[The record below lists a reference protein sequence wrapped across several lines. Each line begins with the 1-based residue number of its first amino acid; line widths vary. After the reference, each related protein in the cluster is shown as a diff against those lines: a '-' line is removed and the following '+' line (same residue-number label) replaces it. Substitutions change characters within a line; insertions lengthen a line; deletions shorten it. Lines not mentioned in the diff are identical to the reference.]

1 MRAFTRRE
9 FIILAGGVGGLG
21 GRTAASAALAESV
34 YPTKPV
40 RILTPY
46 PPGGPTEILSRLLGA
61 KLQER
66 LGQPFVIESRAG
78 AAGNVGTDYIAKSPG
93 DGYNLLMGAS
103 GPLAINVT
111 LYKSLPYDPTR
122 DLAAVVLVASVPL
135 VLVVSA
141 AVPAKN
147 LAELMGLLKA
157 KPDAYSYASAGNGS
171 PQHLSAEL
179 FKFMTGAKMVHVP
192 YKGAGPAIND
202 LIGAQVQIDFESMI
216 AILPQIK
223 SGRVRALAVTSKA
236 RSPLLPDVPTLNEA
250 GVPGYESIA
259 WYGILA
265 PASTPRD
272 IVLKLNHEIGAVLDL
287 PDIRARMA
295 ELGTP
300 PVHGSPEDFAAF
312 IREEIVK
319 WGKVVKAS
327 GATVD

>member
-1 MRAFTRRE
+1 MRGMTRRD
-9 FIILAGGVGGLG
+9 FMILAGGLAGAP
-21 GRTAASAALAESV
+21 AAFAQSA
-34 YPTKPV
+34 YPAKPV
-40 RILTPY
+40 RIVTPY
-46 PPGGPTEILSRLLGA
+46 PPGGPTEILARLLGA

-66 LGQPFVIESRAG
+66 MGQPFVIESRPGAG
-78 AAGNVGTDYIAKSPG
+78 GNVGTDYIAKSPG

-111 LYKSLPYDPTR
+111 LYKSLPYDPTK

-135 VLVVSA
+135 VLVVNA
-141 AVPAKN
+141 AFPAAN
-147 LAELMGLLKA
+147 LHELMAALKA

-179 FKFMTGAKMVHVP
+179 FKFMTGLNMVHVP
-192 YKGAGPAIND
+192 YKGSGPAIND

-216 AILPQIK
+216 SILPQIK
-223 SGRVRALAVTSKA
+223 GGRVRALAVTSKT

-259 WYGILA
+259 WYGVMA
-265 PASTPRD
+265 PGSTPRE

-287 PDIRARMA
+287 PDISTRMA
-295 ELGTP
+295 ELGSP
-300 PVHGSPEDFAAF
+300 PVHGSAEDFSAF
-312 IREEIVK
+312 IRAEIVK